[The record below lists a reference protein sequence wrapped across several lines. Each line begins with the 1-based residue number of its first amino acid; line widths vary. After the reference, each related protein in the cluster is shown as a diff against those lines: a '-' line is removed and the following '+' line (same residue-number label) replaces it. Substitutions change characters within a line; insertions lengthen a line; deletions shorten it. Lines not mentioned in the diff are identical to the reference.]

1 VPAFDLPLLDGGG
14 TLSSDDLRGEVVVVN
29 FWASWC
35 QPCRAEHGELA
46 ATADAYAD
54 RGVRFVG
61 VVYQNDAD
69 DARAFLDDL
78 GRSYDNVIDP
88 DSETAIDFGLFGVPE
103 TFVIDRDGTV
113 AGNVAG
119 PVDRALLS
127 ATLDRVLADG

>member
-1 VPAFDLPLLDGGG
+1 M
-14 TLSSDDLRGEVVVVN
+14 N

-46 ATADAYAD
+46 AVAEAYED
-54 RGVRFVG
+54 RGVTMVG

-78 GRSYDNVIDP
+78 GRSYDNVLDP
-88 DSETAIDFGLFGVPE
+88 GSETAIDFGLFGVPE

-119 PVDRALLS
+119 PVDAALLS
-127 ATLDRVLADG
+127 ATLDRVLRG

>member
-1 VPAFDLPLLDGGG
+1 VPDFELELLDGGG
-14 TLSSDDLRGEVVVVN
+14 TVSTDDLQGDVVVVN

-35 QPCRAEHGELA
+35 QPCRKEHAELA
-46 ATADAYAD
+46 ATAEAYAD
-54 RGVRFVG
+54 RGVRFLG
-61 VVYQNDAD
+61 IVYQNDAE

-78 GRSYDNVIDP
+78 GRSYDNVVDP

-103 TFVIDRDGTV
+103 TFVVDRHGVV

-119 PVDRALLS
+119 PVDEALLS